1 MEVIM
6 LSCDENKLAMAMLEY
21 DRGDSRRI
29 VHLLKVTAYA
39 RLIAAGE
46 KLDRQTTEIILAAAL
61 THDIGIK
68 LSIEKY
74 NSSAGHYQQIEGP
87 PEADKMLT
95 SLGCDREFIDRI
107 CWLIAHHHDYSS
119 VSEIDHRVL
128 VEADFLVNAEEG
140 DLSLAAIEAA
150 EHKMFVT
157 QTGIRLLNL
166 LFNSEHP

>member
-6 LSCDENKLAMAMLEY
+6 LSCNENKLAMAMLEY

-46 KLDRQTTEIILAAAL
+46 ELDHQTTEIILAAAL
-61 THDIGIK
+61 THDIGI
-68 LSIEKY
+68 

-166 LFNSEHP
+166 LFKSEHN